1 MDKIRAE
8 IVDTGIP
15 LFLKTQLEIKAPPK
29 VIFDLIADPKNHQK
43 IDGSGMLKGEL
54 KAPERLYLGA
64 KFGMKM
70 KFIIPYLIKNEV
82 VEFEENKSLA
92 WRHLLHNVWR
102 YELIEIDPRTTLVIQ
117 SWDGRNARSKW
128 WVSDSYKWVP
138 KAMAR
143 TLVKLNELAE
153 KQVS

>member
-8 IVDTGIP
+8 IVDTGIE
-15 LFLKTQLEIKAPPK
+15 LFYKTQLEIKAPAK
-29 VIFDLIADPKNHQK
+29 VIFDLIADPKSHTK

-54 KAPERLYLGA
+54 KAPERLFLGA
-64 KFGMKM
+64 SFGMKM
-70 KFIIPYLIKNEV
+70 RLGIPYIIKNTV
-82 VEFEENKSLA
+82 LEFEENKSIA

-128 WVSDSYKWVP
+128 WVSDSYEWVP

-143 TLVKLNELAE
+143 TLVKLKDLAE

>member
-29 VIFDLIADPKNHQK
+29 VIFDLIADPKSHTK

-64 KFGMKM
+64 SFGMKM
-70 KFIIPYLIKNEV
+70 RLGIPYIIKNTV
-82 VEFEENKSLA
+82 SEFEENKSIA
-92 WRHLLHNVWR
+92 WRHLLRNVWR
-102 YELIEIDPRTTLVIQ
+102 YELIEVDPRTTLVIQ
-117 SWDGRNARSKW
+117 SWDGRKARSKW

-143 TLVKLNELAE
+143 TLVRLKDLAE

>member
-29 VIFDLIADPKNHQK
+29 VIFDLVADPKSHTK

-54 KAPERLYLGA
+54 RAPERLFLGA
-64 KFGMKM
+64 RFGMKM
-70 KFIIPYLIKNEV
+70 RLGIPYIIKNTV
-82 VEFEENKSLA
+82 LEFEENKSIA

-102 YELIEIDPRTTLVIQ
+102 YELI
-117 SWDGRNARSKW
+117 
-128 WVSDSYKWVP
+128 
-138 KAMAR
+138 
-143 TLVKLNELAE
+143 
-153 KQVS
+153 

>member
-15 LFLKTQLEIKAPPK
+15 LFLKAQLEIKAPAK
-29 VIFDLIADPKNHQK
+29 VIFDLIADPKSHTK

-54 KAPERLYLGA
+54 KAPKRLYLGA
-64 KFGMKM
+64 SFGMKM
-70 KFIIPYLIKNEV
+70 RLGIPYIIKNTV
-82 VEFEENKSLA
+82 LEFEENKSIA

-128 WVSDSYKWVP
+128 WVSDSYQWVP
-138 KAMAR
+138 RAMAK
-143 TLVKLNELAE
+143 TLVRLKELAE

>member
-15 LFLKTQLEIKAPPK
+15 LFLKTQLEIEASPK

-92 WRHLLHNVWR
+92 WRHLMHNVWR
-102 YELIEIDPRTTLVIQ
+102 YELIEIDPRTTRVIQ
-117 SWDGRNARSKW
+117 TWDGRKARSKR
-128 WVSDSYKWVP
+128 WVSQSYKWVP
-138 KAMAR
+138 RAMAK
-143 TLVKLNELAE
+143 TLVRLKDMAE
-153 KQVS
+153 KQVN